1 MSADCVQLGGEQ
13 FVPHCSPAMIL
24 SPFLVAVVV
33 VFASA
38 VTGCPVLC
46 TCRSQAVDC
55 SGLRLF
61 SVPPD
66 LPLDTRNLSLAHNHL
81 TSIPPGYLTC
91 YLELRVLDL
100 RNNSLVE
107 LPVGLFLTSKHLS
120 HLDLSYNNLT
130 QVVAD
135 MFQEAYSLV
144 HVDLSHNPWLK
155 KIDPQAFRGLAQLRA
170 LDLSYGALSFLSLEA
185 LEGLTGLVT
194 LQIGGNPWICGCTME
209 PLLKWLRNRIQRCM
223 SDTQL
228 AECREPPEMEGAS
241 LLSLTEESFK
251 ACHLTLSLDDYLFIA
266 FVGFVVS
273 IASVATNFLL
283 GITAN
288 CCHRW
293 SKASEDEEM

>member
-24 SPFLVAVVV
+24 SPFLLAAVV

-61 SVPPD
+61 SVPLD

-107 LPVGLFLTSKHLS
+107 LPVGLFLT
-120 HLDLSYNNLT
+120 
-130 QVVAD
+130 
-135 MFQEAYSLV
+135 
-144 HVDLSHNPWLK
+144 HNPWLK

-194 LQIGGNPWICGCTME
+194 LQIGGNPIPDDVVVTW
-209 PLLKWLRNRIQRCM
+209 
-223 SDTQL
+223 SH
-228 AECREPPEMEGAS
+228 AE
-241 LLSLTEESFK
+241 
-251 ACHLTLSLDDYLFIA
+251 
-266 FVGFVVS
+266 VVE
-273 IASVATNFLL
+273 
-283 GITAN
+283 
-288 CCHRW
+288 
-293 SKASEDEEM
+293 K